1 MKIQHLKL
9 SWSISRGR
17 DTAGYNICR
26 LDSGYNYNHSARRYK
41 TTGGGYD
48 MIGTVFG
55 MWLTEQHQD
64 KLQGLFKGVPVA
76 PAPLERRDNPAQRTA
91 HPCGYSVPGYL
102 KLSDLY
108 GITLNPKGEAHCDG
122 GCGINSMVSIAEA
135 IGLTVQTTSNR
146 KGHTDGFI
154 VSWEGV

>member
-9 SWSISRGR
+9 SWGISRGR

-26 LDSGYNYNHSARRYK
+26 LDSGYNYSHSARRYK

-55 MWLTEQHQD
+55 MWLTEQHQERLK
-64 KLQGLFKGVPVA
+64 KLFADRPTEDCKYQ
-76 PAPLERRDNPAQRTA
+76 
-91 HPCGYSVPGYL
+91 VPGYN
-102 KLSDLY
+102 KIPGLY

-146 KGHTDGFI
+146 KGRTDGFI